1 MQSRHERIRV
11 LWVDT
16 DPSARIH
23 YTAAFRWVE
32 LAETELFREHGL
44 MADRDRYPRRNIE
57 AEFLGP
63 IEFDDEL
70 DIELTVDR
78 IGRSSLTFKWVA
90 RKAGEPVARG
100 SQTIVYIDATGR
112 PAALPDVVRQR
123 LQ

>member
-1 MQSRHERIRV
+1 MQSRNERIRV

-16 DPSARIH
+16 DASGRIH

-32 LAETELFREHGL
+32 VAETELFREHGL

-70 DIELTVDR
+70 EIELTVDQ
-78 IGRSSLTFKWVA
+78 IGRSSLTFKWFA
-90 RKAGEPVARG
+90 RKADETVARG
-100 SQTIVYIDATGR
+100 SQTIVYIDAAGR
-112 PAALPDVVRQR
+112 PAALPETVRER